1 MHYVTERNERRSRTY
16 AFILAVGLH
25 ISLGAVLYAQMSEP
39 SAANTNKEVKVNV
52 AKESYTPTAKAVH
65 MSP

>member
-1 MHYVTERNERRSRTY
+1 MYHVTERNERRARTY

-25 ISLGAVLYAQMSEP
+25 LSLGAVLYSQMSGP
-39 SAANTNKEVKVNV
+39 SDANAEKEVKVNV
-52 AKESYTPTAKAVH
+52 AKESSSPTAKAVR